1 MMPIAIG
8 REGGAMATATATVR
22 ELELP
27 DQTESAQAASAVQ
40 ELTTFLRA
48 HPTPTA
54 RVQLVADE
62 ADGETHVV
70 VPAVAFRFFVDIL
83 AELANGNAVTVAP
96 VHAELTTQ
104 QAADLLNV
112 SRPYLIKL
120 LEERRIPYRR
130 VGNRRKVMLVD
141 LLSYKRQDDAH
152 REEILD
158 ELTQEAERLGL
169 DY

>member
-1 MMPIAIG
+1 MTTTSTG
-8 REGGAMATATATVR
+8 VR

-27 DQTESAQAASAVQ
+27 DQSEAEQAADAVAK
-40 ELTTFLRA
+40 LTTFLRA

-54 RVQLVADE
+54 RVQLVTDDP
-62 ADGETHVV
+62 DGETQVV

-152 REEILD
+152 REQILD

>member
-1 MMPIAIG
+1 MTT
-8 REGGAMATATATVR
+8 TAGTPVR

-27 DQTESAQAASAVQ
+27 NQIDTEQAATAVA
-40 ELTTFLRA
+40 ELTAFLRA

-54 RVQLVADE
+54 RVQLVVDE
-62 ADGETHVV
+62 SQGHTQVV

-104 QAADLLNV
+104 QAAGLLNV

-141 LLSYKRQDDAH
+141 LLAYKRHDDAH
-152 REEILD
+152 REAILD
-158 ELTQEAERLGL
+158 ELTHEAERLGL

>member
-1 MMPIAIG
+1 
-8 REGGAMATATATVR
+8 MATATATVR

-27 DQTESAQAASAVQ
+27 DQTEAAQAASAVV
-40 ELTTFLRA
+40 ELTAFLRA

-54 RVQLVADE
+54 RVQLVADDS
-62 ADGETHVV
+62 DGKTQVV
-70 VPAVAFRFFVDIL
+70 VPTVAFRFFVDIL
-83 AELANGNAVTVAP
+83 TELANGNAVTVAH

-112 SRPYLIKL
+112 SRPYLVKL
-120 LEERRIPYRR
+120 LEGGRIPYRR

-141 LLSYKRQDDAH
+141 LLDYKRKDDIH
-152 REEILD
+152 REAVLD
-158 ELTQEAERLGL
+158 ELTREAERLGL

>member
-1 MMPIAIG
+1 
-8 REGGAMATATATVR
+8 MATTSTGVR

-27 DQTESAQAASAVQ
+27 DQSAAEQAADAVA
-40 ELTTFLRA
+40 ELTAFLRA

-54 RVQLVADE
+54 RVQLVAE
-62 ADGETHVV
+62 SADGETQVV

-120 LEERRIPYRR
+120 LEDGRIPHRR
-130 VGNRRKVMLVD
+130 VGNRRKVMLTD
-141 LLSYKRQDDAH
+141 LLDYKRQDDTR

-158 ELTQEAERLGL
+158 ELTREAERLGL
-169 DY
+169 EY